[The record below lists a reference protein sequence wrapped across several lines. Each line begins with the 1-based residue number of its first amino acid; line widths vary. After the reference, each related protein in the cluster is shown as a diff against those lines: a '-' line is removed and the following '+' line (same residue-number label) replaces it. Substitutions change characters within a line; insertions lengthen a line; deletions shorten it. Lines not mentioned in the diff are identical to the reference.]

1 MPLRVHVV
9 GIAPTFLP
17 LATHQTNTIEVFMS
31 FQTLGLTEDLLKAV
45 ADQGYKTPT
54 PVQQKAIPLILE
66 GRDVLAGAQTGTGKT
81 ASFTLPLLQRL
92 TENHNPAQKPRRI
105 RALILVPTRELAAQ
119 VYESVKTYGAHLPF
133 HTELVVGGASV
144 GLQVRQ
150 LRRGCDIVVA
160 TPGRL
165 IDHIRQR
172 VVSLANIEILVLD
185 EADRML
191 DMGFL
196 PDIKQ
201 IMALLPKQRQ
211 SLLFSATVSNG
222 IKSLA
227 SQLLNNP
234 AEVEVAKQNA
244 TADTVS
250 ERVYGIPREVKRE
263 LLSYLIGSNNWKQV
277 LVFVRTKH
285 GADRLEKQLIE
296 DGIRSVALHGDKT
309 QGARNK
315 ALEYFKTGKVSVL
328 VATDVA
334 SRGLDIDDLP
344 HVVNFDLPQVPE
356 DYVHRIGRTGRAGAS
371 GVALSLVCPEDAY
384 LLVAIEQLLKR
395 QIPRVADTGY
405 QPVSLKVNDAPKKNA
420 PNKDTGKKDFRHSK
434 KPAAKAG
441 KPAAGK
447 PAAGQ
452 RDGAKNKRKPA
463 SKGRG

>member
-1 MPLRVHVV
+1 M
-9 GIAPTFLP
+9 TFE
-17 LATHQTNTIEVFMS
+17 Q
-31 FQTLGLTEDLLKAV
+31 LGLTEELLKAV
-45 ADQGYKTPT
+45 IEQGYITPT

-92 TENHNPAQKPRRI
+92 AENSDPHQKPRRV

-119 VYESVKTYGAHLPF
+119 VYESVITYGKFLPLYV
-133 HTELVVGGASV
+133 EAVVGGASIGV
-144 GLQVRQ
+144 QTRN

-165 IDHIRQR
+165 IDHIQQR
-172 VVSLANIEILVLD
+172 NINLSNVEILVLD

-191 DMGFL
+191 DMGFM
-196 PDIKQ
+196 PDVRQ
-201 IMALLPKQRQ
+201 IMSLIPKQRQ
-211 SLLFSATVSNG
+211 SLLFSATVPNA

-227 SQLLNNP
+227 ASVLNNP

-244 TADTVS
+244 TADNVS
-250 ERVYGIPREVKRE
+250 ERIYGINREYKRE
-263 LLSYLIGSNNWKQV
+263 LLSYLIGSNNWRQV

-296 DGIRSVALHGDKT
+296 DGIRTVALHGDKT

-328 VATDVA
+328 VATDIA
-334 SRGLDIDDLP
+334 ARGLDIDELP

-356 DYVHRIGRTGRAGAS
+356 DYIHRIGRTGRAGSS
-371 GVALSLVCPEDAY
+371 GVALSLVCPEEAWM
-384 LLVAIEQLLKR
+384 LVEIEKLLKR

-405 QPVSLKVNDAPKKNA
+405 EPVSLKVVDAPKKNA
-420 PNKDTGKKDFRHSK
+420 SNKNTGKKDFRHTK
-434 KPAAKAG
+434 KPTTRGA
-441 KPAAGK
+441 KPAQGE
-447 PAAGQ
+447 
-452 RDGAKNKRKPA
+452 RNKKSMVKKRA
-463 SKGRG
+463 R

>member
-1 MPLRVHVV
+1 
-9 GIAPTFLP
+9 
-17 LATHQTNTIEVFMS
+17 MS
-31 FQTLGLTEDLLKAV
+31 FDQLGLTEQLLKAV
-45 ADQGYKTPT
+45 TDQGYITPT

-92 TENHNPAQKPRRI
+92 TENADPHQKPRRV

-119 VYESVKTYGAHLPF
+119 VYESVKTYGAHLPL
-133 HTELVVGGASV
+133 HVEAVVGGASI
-144 GLQVRQ
+144 GIQTRQ

-165 IDHIRQR
+165 IDHVSQR
-172 VVSLANIEILVLD
+172 NINLANVEILVLD

-196 PDIKQ
+196 PDIRQ
-201 IMALLPKQRQ
+201 IMALIPKQKQ
-211 SLLFSATVSNG
+211 SLLFSATVSNQ

-227 SQLLNNP
+227 AQLLNNP
-234 AEVEVAKQNA
+234 AEIEVAKPNA
-244 TADTVS
+244 TAENIS
-250 ERVYGIPREVKRE
+250 ERIYGINREYKRE

-296 DGIRSVALHGDKT
+296 DGIRTAALHGDKT

-356 DYVHRIGRTGRAGAS
+356 DYVHRVGRTGRAGLN
-371 GVALSLVCPEDAY
+371 GEALSLVCPEEAY
-384 LLVAIEQLLKR
+384 LLAEIEKLLKR

-405 QPVSLKVNDAPKKNA
+405 EPVSLKVVDAPKKNA
-420 PNKDTGKKDFRHSK
+420 PNKNTGKKDYRHSK
-434 KPAAKAG
+434 KTVARPTKPGNSRRNDAK
-441 KPAAGK
+441 
-447 PAAGQ
+447 
-452 RDGAKNKRKPA
+452 
-463 SKGRG
+463 KGRTASR